1 MVSQRGES
9 IALSIMLALF
19 VIWLIVGAGAQN
31 TSAQVVQP
39 VLQAQNVQLPPSAPA
54 QAASPGSTAQH
65 TQDKSTG
72 ELVWSSITGFAR
84 AITGRFVDLWP
95 NDASIIAAILAGLGA
110 WLIAHV
116 YTKRLKRIEATLEFS
131 RRFHELIQ
139 QQCVLNRKYAEDYR
153 AKTSLPEIEKQEA
166 DAWWWRFFD
175 LLLYEFYFWQRGL
188 IRNERFIEWMVWRW
202 HDDHPKRG
210 KKWKTCGVDY
220 KDGWANWRI
229 HPAHGSRLITLL
241 DEIHRIPDKNDK
253 ESDKKHEENVKKKVR
268 AIVNRHRPRWW
279 KRWRVA

>member
-1 MVSQRGES
+1 MFERRCS
-9 IALSIMLALF
+9 IAWSFLLFLLVMSFLIGLLVMSFLIGAAAQNASAVWLSITRFATP
-19 VIWLIVGAGAQN
+19 I
-31 TSAQVVQP
+31 
-39 VLQAQNVQLPPSAPA
+39 
-54 QAASPGSTAQH
+54 TA
-65 TQDKSTG
+65 
-72 ELVWSSITGFAR
+72 EFAH
-84 AITGRFVDLWP
+84 LWP
-95 NDASIIAAILAGLGA
+95 DDASIIGAMIAGLAA

-139 QQCVLNRKYAEDYR
+139 QQCVLNRKCAEDR
-153 AKTSLPEIEKQEA
+153 RSNNSLPVIEKQEA

-202 HDDHPKRG
+202 HDDHPKPG
-210 KKWKTCGVDY
+210 EEWKTCGVDY
-220 KDGWANWRI
+220 KDGWANWRL

-241 DEIHRIPDKNDK
+241 DEIHRIPDRNDG
-253 ESDKKHEENVKKKVR
+253 EPDKKHEENVKKKVR